1 MKWIKKSL
9 VVFFLVLAGMSLQ
22 LDWQSFFSKNR
33 VACAFCD
40 ESILKLNTFYEGKEA
55 SALLT
60 YKPACQGHVL
70 VLPKRHVVRFEDLTD
85 SEMAEIKEIIAKV
98 DRMSQ
103 KIYGSTG
110 YLLLEKN
117 GREAGQSVP
126 HVHFHYLP
134 RTFDQSGLWLVVQIL
149 LAPILKPLSPEEMV
163 AQTTFLSSEMPR

>member
-9 VVFFLVLAGMSLQ
+9 IVFSLALAALSLQ
-22 LDWQSFFSKNR
+22 LDWQGFFSKNR
-33 VACAFCD
+33 AACAFCD
-40 ESILKLNTFYEGKEA
+40 ESVLKLNTFYEGKAA

-60 YKPACQGHVL
+60 HKPACQGHVL

-85 SEMAEIKEIIAKV
+85 SEMSEIKEIVRKV
-98 DRMSQ
+98 DQMSQ
-103 KIYGSTG
+103 KIYGSSG

-134 RTFDQSGLWLVVQIL
+134 RNSDQSGLWLVVQIL
-149 LAPILKPLSPEEMV
+149 LAPILKPLSLEEMET
-163 AQTTFLSSEMPR
+163 QTTFLASEMPR